1 MSDDLQSDIMDVIEF
16 DRACGVPES
25 EIPKL
30 VANELRRIYT
40 EHGDPG
46 LYLLILRAQ
55 ELEQL

>member
-1 MSDDLQSDIMDVIEF
+1 MSDAVQLDTMDLGDFHLSFGIPE
-16 DRACGVPES
+16 DRAPQ
-25 EIPKL
+25 L

-46 LYLLILRAQ
+46 LYFLVLRAQ